1 MATIDNAAIL
11 RDIYQAFNDKNVQ
24 RVGELSLPDARIIRV
39 PSGESLSVFDDFQG
53 WATAFPDGQ
62 VEVTQ
67 MVAQGDCV
75 MAEIIGRGTHL
86 GPLSSPQ
93 GPIAPTQRRVE
104 LRLVDVYLFRDGKV
118 TGGRTYFDAMSLMRQ
133 LGLLRAPEAPA
144 RATSES
150 RPEARH

>member
-11 RDIYQAFNDKNVQ
+11 RDIYQAFNEKDVK
-24 RVGELSLPDARIIRV
+24 RVGARASPDARIVRV
-39 PSGESLSVFDDFQG
+39 PSGESLGVIEDFQG

-75 MAEIIGRGTHL
+75 VAEIIGRGTHQ

-104 LRLVDVYLFRDGKV
+104 MRLVDVYFFRDGKV

-144 RATSES
+144 PTASEP